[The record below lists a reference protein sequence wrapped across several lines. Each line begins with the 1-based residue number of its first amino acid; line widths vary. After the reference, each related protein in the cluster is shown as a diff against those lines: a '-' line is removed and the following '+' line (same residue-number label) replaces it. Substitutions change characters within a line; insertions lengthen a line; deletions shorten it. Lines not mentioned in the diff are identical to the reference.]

1 MSTGIR
7 CPNCSY
13 ENPLYGQ
20 FCSKCGQPVVIQCR
34 VCGED
39 NVTDAKFCRSCA
51 VELASAPKG
60 LFLDRTMAWREQ
72 FRRMGWLEW
81 SSLTNDDWGLVGSQN
96 LPTVNDK
103 HEPWIFGA
111 IVDGATMKPES
122 VSIDG
127 KLFASGG
134 LLGTRGFVVA
144 TRCRLGIFNAKSK
157 AAKVWWYTELSGY
170 QGHGSNAIL
179 VTTDKGEKISFAFKL
194 PSAGLLE
201 VATAIAASDPVAKTW
216 ARRGIEVKAGEQK
229 SFIQIIGDFLHDI
242 VIRVN
247 E

>member
-1 MSTGIR
+1 MATGIH
-7 CPNCSY
+7 CPSCGY

-20 FCSKCGQPVVIQCR
+20 FCSKCGQPVTMQCQ

-81 SSLTNDDWGLVGSQN
+81 SSLTNDDWSLIGAQKM
-96 LPTVNDK
+96 PTVNDK
-103 HEPWIFGA
+103 HEPWIFA
-111 IVDGATMKPES
+111 AMVDGATMKPES
-122 VSIDG
+122 VSVDG
-127 KLFASGG
+127 KIFVSAGVF
-134 LLGTRGFVVA
+134 GTRGFVIA
-144 TRCRLGIFNAKSK
+144 TRCQIGFFNTKSK
-157 AAKVWWYTELSGY
+157 VAKVWRYTDLNGY
-170 QGHGSNAIL
+170 QGSGSNAVVI
-179 VTTDKGEKISFAFKL
+179 TTNKGEKISWVFKL

-216 ARRGIEVKAGEQK
+216 ARMGIAVKAGEQK
-229 SFIQIIGDFLHDI
+229 SFIQIIGDFLQDI
-242 VIRVN
+242 IIRVN